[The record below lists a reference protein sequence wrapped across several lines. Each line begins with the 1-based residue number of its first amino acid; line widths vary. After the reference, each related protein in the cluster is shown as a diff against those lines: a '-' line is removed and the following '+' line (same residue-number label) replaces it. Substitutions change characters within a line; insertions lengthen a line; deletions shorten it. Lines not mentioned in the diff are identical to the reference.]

1 MIERIEATLVITNKI
16 MRHVWRY
23 TQTRAVFIIEN
34 EYLEI

>member
-16 MRHVWRY
+16 MCHVWCY
-23 TQTRAVFIIEN
+23 TKTRAVFIIEN